1 MKTMTDMYAI
11 VPILLIS
18 IFGLIAFKDWDEME
32 LDWQAKKFKIK
43 RRQTEYLL
51 PNNLN
56 TPAETSS
63 SINSPN
69 E

>member
-1 MKTMTDMYAI
+1 MIDMYAI

-18 IFGLIAFKDWDEME
+18 IFGLIAFKDWGEME

-51 PNNLN
+51 PNNLD
-56 TPAETSS
+56 TLPDESS
-63 SINSPN
+63 PRQLPK

>member
-1 MKTMTDMYAI
+1 MIDMYAI

-18 IFGLIAFKDWDEME
+18 IFGLIAFKDWGEME

-51 PNNLN
+51 QNNLN
-56 TPAETSS
+56 NPAETSS
-63 SINSPN
+63 PRKLPK

>member
-1 MKTMTDMYAI
+1 MIDMYAI

-18 IFGLIAFKDWDEME
+18 IFGLIAFKDWGEME
-32 LDWQAKKFKIK
+32 LDWQAKTFKIK

-51 PNNLN
+51 PNNLD
-56 TPAETSS
+56 TLSDESS
-63 SINSPN
+63 PRQLPK

>member
-51 PNNLN
+51 PSNLN
-56 TPAETSS
+56 ASAETLAPR
-63 SINSPN
+63 NLPN

>member
-1 MKTMTDMYAI
+1 MIDISAI

-18 IFGLIAFKDWDEME
+18 ILGLIAFKDWGEME

-43 RRQTEYLL
+43 RRQEYLP
-51 PNNLN
+51 PNNLD
-56 TPAETSS
+56 TLAEKSD
-63 SINSPN
+63 PKQLPG